1 MNPPPDPEMNYQEP
15 TGNETDP
22 ADKPPK
28 TVKLR
33 KMPRNQLLR
42 IIADFDGGLIPG
54 SDDPKVVEFVRKC
67 RLELARRVANL
78 HASVKGRHKRNP
90 AQTPKKKRRK
100 R

>member
-1 MNPPPDPEMNYQEP
+1 MNPPLDPEINHEEP
-15 TGNETDP
+15 TP
-22 ADKPPK
+22 KAPK

-33 KMPRNQLLR
+33 KMSRDSLLR
-42 IIADFDGGLIPG
+42 IIADYDGGLIPG
-54 SDDPKVVEFVRKC
+54 SDDPKVAEFVKKC

-78 HASVKGRHKRNP
+78 HAAVKGRHKRNP